1 MKTHKRQWCGISLK
15 QPWANLVANGQKTI
29 ETRKWKTPYR
39 GDLVICSS
47 KNPDIEPAGYALCI
61 VELYHIEPMQKKHEA
76 KACIKVYPGA
86 YSWFLRNIRPI
97 VPPFPIKGSLGIFK
111 LSVGPAKKR
120 VLASFAK
127 KISGTDK
134 V

>member
-1 MKTHKRQWCGISLK
+1 MILKAISLK
-15 QPWANLVANGQKTI
+15 QPWANLVTSGKKPI

-61 VELYHIEPMQKKHEA
+61 VELYHIEPMQKKHET

-97 VPPFPIKGSLGIFK
+97 VPPIQVKGELGVFN
-111 LSVGPAKKR
+111 LSGPAKKR
-120 VLASFAK
+120 VLTSLAK
-127 KISGTDK
+127 KVSGTVK